1 MFLIKMDKSIA
12 YWYRIRCISQLKL
25 RGIYSVQN
33 VLIEVD
39 FCQRLT
45 FTASVEHFVLV
56 ATADDQGYG
65 VHLPRAVP

>member
-1 MFLIKMDKSIA
+1 M
-12 YWYRIRCISQLKL
+12 
-25 RGIYSVQN
+25 QN